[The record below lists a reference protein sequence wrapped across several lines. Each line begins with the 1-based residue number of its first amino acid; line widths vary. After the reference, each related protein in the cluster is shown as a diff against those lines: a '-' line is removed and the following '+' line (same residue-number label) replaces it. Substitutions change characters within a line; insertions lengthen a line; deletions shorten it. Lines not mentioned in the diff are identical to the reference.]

1 MSKVS
6 KQRKEAL
13 AKFDKSKSY
22 SLNEAVN
29 IVKQITYSKFDAS
42 VDLNIRLG
50 VDPRKANQMVR
61 GSVTLPHGTG
71 KVVRVLVLCNPDK
84 AQEALDAGA
93 DYVGLDEYIQ
103 KIKDGW
109 TDIDVVI
116 TTPNI
121 MPKVGALGRILGPR
135 GLMPNPKTGTV
146 TMDVAKA
153 VQEVKAGKIDF
164 KVDKYGIIAAGVAK
178 VSFSPEQIFDNAKEL
193 IQTVIKLK
201 PAAAKG
207 TYVDVSDLNAEK
219 TSQLRR
225 QCFNSGVKM
234 IVVKNALLHKAMQQM
249 EKDYEGLYDV
259 LKGSTALMLCETGN
273 APAKLIKSF
282 RKTSDRPILKGAF
295 IEECCYIGDDMIDA
309 LCNIKSKNDLIADV
323 IALLQSPMKNI
334 ISGLQSGGHKLSGIL
349 ETLSERPE

>member
-1 MSKVS
+1 M
-6 KQRKEAL
+6 

-22 SLNEAVN
+22 SLNEAVD

-109 TDIDVVI
+109 TDIDIVI

-207 TYVDVSDLNAEK
+207 TYVKSIYISSTMSPGVQIDV
-219 TSQLRR
+219 
-225 QCFNSGVKM
+225 
-234 IVVKNALLHKAMQQM
+234 
-249 EKDYEGLYDV
+249 
-259 LKGSTALMLCETGN
+259 
-273 APAKLIKSF
+273 KSV
-282 RKTSDRPILKGAF
+282 S
-295 IEECCYIGDDMIDA
+295 
-309 LCNIKSKNDLIADV
+309 N
-323 IALLQSPMKNI
+323 
-334 ISGLQSGGHKLSGIL
+334 
-349 ETLSERPE
+349 